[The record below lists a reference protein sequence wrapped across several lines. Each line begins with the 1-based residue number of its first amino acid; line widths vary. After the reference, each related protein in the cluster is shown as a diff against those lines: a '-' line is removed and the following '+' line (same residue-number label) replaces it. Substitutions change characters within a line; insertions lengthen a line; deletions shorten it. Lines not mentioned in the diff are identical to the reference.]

1 MEDHLQISPE
11 ARDAESAAPE
21 KTLFAEAIL
30 QIAESSTFD
39 CAGNAPR
46 PCT

>member
-21 KTLFAEAIL
+21 KTLFAKRY
-30 QIAESSTFD
+30 FD
-39 CAGNAPR
+39 ADRSA
-46 PCT
+46 